1 MVAIQQ
7 GRRRSGQRGAA
18 LVESVV
24 VVPAFIVLLAGSIFL
39 HEVVSDTLH
48 TMRTTRNEAWTLA
61 MQGCQ
66 SGAGAPSEFMKFNS
80 QMPTAPGSDR
90 SLTNTSGGAFRSA
103 STTARVTVA
112 GGAGGQGGVEFVQ
125 AVSSSAHV
133 WCNDRTESGTVVGVF
148 KWLINPLTH

>member
-66 SGAGAPSEFMKFNS
+66 SGAGAPSEFLKFNS

-103 STTARVTVA
+103 STTARVTST
-112 GGAGGQGGVEFVQ
+112 GDTSLR
-125 AVSSSAHV
+125 AVRARSSTA
-133 WCNDRTESGTVVGVF
+133 DRKQRSWDKSSPRNCGLF
-148 KWLINPLTH
+148 PL

>member
-1 MVAIQQ
+1 MVTIQQ
-7 GRRRSGQRGAA
+7 SRRRSRQRGAA

-24 VVPAFIVLLAGSIFL
+24 VVPAFIILLAGTIFV
-39 HEVVSDTLH
+39 HEVLSDTLR
-48 TMRTTRNEAWTLA
+48 TMRTTRNDAWTVA

-66 SGAGAPSEFMKFNS
+66 TGTGAPSELLKFNS
-80 QMPTAPGSDR
+80 QMPSAPGSDR
-90 SLTNTSGGAFRSA
+90 SLTNTAGGANQSA

-112 GGAGGQGGVEFVQ
+112 GGAGGQGGAEFVQ
-125 AVSSSAHV
+125 AVSSHTHV

>member
-1 MVAIQQ
+1 MVTIPQS
-7 GRRRSGQRGAA
+7 RRWSRQRGAA

-48 TMRTTRNEAWTLA
+48 TMRTARNDSWTLA

-66 SGAGAPSEFMKFNS
+66 SGTGAPSEFLKFNS

-90 SLTNTSGGAFRSA
+90 SLTNTSGGALKSA
-103 STTARVTVA
+103 STTARVSLA
-112 GGAGGQGGVEFVQ
+112 GSAGGQGGAEFVQ
-125 AVSSSAHV
+125 AVSSHAHV

-148 KWLINPLTH
+148 KWLIDPLTH